1 MKRIGEVFSDYD
13 AGKDLSAAIV
23 NHVTLKKRSKTL
35 EIEIASERYI
45 EIEQIEAL
53 KGFVNERFSLNDS
66 KIIVKYTEEV
76 NMKPLE
82 EEIQSI
88 LRMLSRKHPIL
99 KGTVNDCTYVI
110 NNSSIDINFNVIISQ
125 IFKDLKYSL

>member
-1 MKRIGEVFSDYD
+1 
-13 AGKDLSAAIV
+13 
-23 NHVTLKKRSKTL
+23 
-35 EIEIASERYI
+35 
-45 EIEQIEAL
+45 
-53 KGFVNERFSLNDS
+53 
-66 KIIVKYTEEV
+66 
-76 NMKPLE
+76 MKPLE

-125 IFKDLKYSL
+125 IFKDLKYDREIQEIIKSIYGKTYQINFYDNITWEEQKKINEAEHQKNIMKIQKEIKTASIPPKEKYSK